1 MTTKNDPGNKRER
14 RRHERLTKK
23 FSMRYSLADEVL
35 DTNFASEGEIID
47 ISAGGVR
54 FLSPEE
60 LTKNT
65 QLAILLQFQGW
76 NVQNENW
83 FQTDNKNDHGELAVI
98 GVVMWSDASR
108 NKTGYYEVGVRF
120 AGRMQ

>member
-14 RRHERLTKK
+14 RRHERLKKK
-23 FSMRYSLADEVL
+23 FKIRYSLADEVF
-35 DTNFASEGEIID
+35 DTDFASEAEIID

-60 LTKNT
+60 LTKDT

-76 NVQNENW
+76 DVQNETW
-83 FQTDNKNDHGELAVI
+83 LPTGDSKDRGDLAVI
-98 GVVMWSDASR
+98 GVVMWSDASPH
-108 NKTGYYEVGVRF
+108 KAGCYEIGVRF
-120 AGRMQ
+120 AGRIQ

>member
-1 MTTKNDPGNKRER
+1 MTAKNDPGNKRER
-14 RRHERLTKK
+14 RHHERLKKK
-23 FSMRYSLADEVL
+23 FNIRYSLADEVL
-35 DTNFASEGEIID
+35 DADFTSEGEIID

-76 NVQNENW
+76 NVQDENW
-83 FQTDNKNDHGELAVI
+83 FQTDDKNDHGELAVI

-108 NKTGYYEVGVRF
+108 NKTGYYEIVIRF

>member
-14 RRHERLTKK
+14 RLHERLKKK
-23 FSMRYSLADEVL
+23 FNMRYSLADEVL

-60 LTKNT
+60 LKKNT

-76 NVQNENW
+76 NVQDENW
-83 FQTDNKNDHGELAVI
+83 FQTDDKNDHGELAVV
-98 GVVMWSDASR
+98 GVVMWSDASQ